1 MWYICEVCG
10 AVSRNGA
17 EVVYREMLPF
27 QGVIDE
33 AFTMRSVELCEDCAK
48 RWEEEKKRAEVEA
61 AGRFFGKGKNE
72 VQS

>member
-10 AVSRNGA
+10 AVSRCGA
-17 EVVYREMLPF
+17 LVLYREMLPV
-27 QGVIDE
+27 QGIIE
-33 AFTMRSVELCEDCAK
+33 EEHTMRSIELCKDCAK